1 MNTFFQA
8 IGISMIAVVLYLFVG
23 KQNKDFAVLVSLGAC
38 CAIILL
44 SGNYLDGVLTFISE
58 LKEIGNIN
66 ISFFQVLLKSVGI
79 GIISEIAMLICADSG
94 NGALGKTIQVMS
106 VCTILWISMPL
117 FSALIDLL
125 NQILGEL

>member
-1 MNTFFQA
+1 
-8 IGISMIAVVLYLFVG
+8 MIAVVLYLFVG